1 MSSTNSTIHE
11 NAVGHGA
18 ATFRAVCASCHSLRV
33 APEEGMA
40 KGPSLDNIVG
50 KKAASGSAFNFS
62 NALKG
67 ANITW
72 DDKTLFEFLQA
83 PKQYVKGTKMNHPGI
98 KDPTKRNDLI
108 AYLKDQKLISH

>member
-1 MSSTNSTIHE
+1 MSSTNSTTHD

-18 ATFRAVCASCHSLRV
+18 ATFRQVCSACHSRV
-33 APEEGMA
+33 APGEEVAA

-108 AYLKDQKLISH
+108 AYLKDQKLVSH